1 MDVPIPE
8 PSSIESKTNLVF
20 YKPGRER
27 KRCHWFIDYLQN
39 IPWESP
45 ITGRH
50 CLHLELRED
59 IHQQQTTEKSLYI
72 P

>member
-1 MDVPIPE
+1 MDVPIPK
-8 PSSIESKTNLVF
+8 PSSIESKTTLVF
-20 YKPGRER
+20 YKPGRE
-27 KRCHWFIDYLQN
+27 KKEVIDYLQN

-59 IHQQQTTEKSLYI
+59 IHQQQTTEKYLYI